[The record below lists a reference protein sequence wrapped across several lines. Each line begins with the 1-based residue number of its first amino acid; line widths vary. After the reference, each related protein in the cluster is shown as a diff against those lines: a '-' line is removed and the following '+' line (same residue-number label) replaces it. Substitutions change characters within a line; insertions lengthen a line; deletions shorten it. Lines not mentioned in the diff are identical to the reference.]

1 MSVRGLRLVTKIESL
16 RLEFNS
22 DMEEKSHVEIK
33 SVRLKFHREER
44 KNEEGEET
52 QQNKEEIPSR
62 NLVEQRRRNLEHHK
76 AI

>member
-1 MSVRGLRLVTKIESL
+1 
-16 RLEFNS
+16 
-22 DMEEKSHVEIK
+22 MEEKSYVEIK

-62 NLVEQRRRNLEHHK
+62 KNLVEQRRRNLEHHK
-76 AI
+76 AM

>member
-1 MSVRGLRLVTKIESL
+1 MTKIKSL

-22 DMEEKSHVEIK
+22 DMGEKSYMEIK
-33 SVRLKFHREER
+33 FVRLKFHREER

-62 NLVEQRRRNLEHHK
+62 KNLVEQRRRNLEHHK
-76 AI
+76 PM